1 MNAAHTTLCLCIRDN
16 SELLLAVKKVGF
28 GAGKLN
34 GAGGKIQSGESTR
47 TAATRE
53 LSEEFGLT
61 ADPSDLDEVALLHFY
76 FGGELRV
83 ICTVF
88 ALRRWQGEP
97 TETEEMG
104 SFTWNEFSNLPFD
117 QMWVGDPYW
126 MPPVLNG
133 EQIEASVYFNEEGSV
148 LEEFVMTPLEPK

>member
-1 MNAAHTTLCLCIRDN
+1 MNPAHTTLCLCLRND
-16 SELLLAVKKVGF
+16 ELLLAVKKTGF

-34 GAGGKIQSGESTR
+34 GAGGKIQSGETTR
-47 TAATRE
+47 TAAVRE

-61 ADPSDLDEVALLHFY
+61 ATLSDLDEVALLHFY

-88 ALRRWQGEP
+88 ILRRWQGEP

-104 SFTWNEFSNLPFD
+104 SFTWNDISNLPFD

-126 MPPVLNG
+126 MTPVLAG
-133 EQIEASVYFNEEGSV
+133 EQIEASVFFNEEGSI
-148 LEEFVMTPLEPK
+148 LEEFTMSPR

>member
-1 MNAAHTTLCLCIRDN
+1 MNPTHTTLCLCTRND
-16 SELLLAVKKVGF
+16 ELLLAVKKTGF

-34 GAGGKIQSGESTR
+34 GAGGKIKSGESTR
-47 TAATRE
+47 DAAVRE

-61 ADPSDLDEVALLHFY
+61 ANSNDLAEVALLHFY

-88 ALRRWQGEP
+88 TLNKWQGEP

-104 SFTWNEFSNLPFD
+104 SFTWNKFSNLPFN

-126 MPPVLNG
+126 MPAVLNS
-133 EQIEASVYFNEEGSV
+133 EQIEARVYFNEEGST
-148 LEEFVMTPLEPK
+148 LEEFVMTPLQSK